1 MEKKVVL
8 DDKSFKALSAES
20 RVNILKKLTER
31 RMTLSELSK
40 RLALRDSTVKEHCN
54 LLLEADL
61 VTKIDE
67 GRKWKYY
74 ELTHKG
80 KQILSPAIEQA
91 KVFVML
97 SISAILFTSII
108 LIALQGTILGA
119 GNSLTN
125 LNSEKAFDASQE
137 SEILV
142 GITSTTP
149 SEDSTIRID
158 QSITLTGVDYNLFS
172 ISIIVALVIG
182 LLGGWFVG
190 RKN

>member
-1 MEKKVVL
+1 MEKKIVL

-97 SISAILFTSII
+97 SIGAILFTSII
-108 LIALQGTILGA
+108 LIALQGTILGS
-119 GNSLTN
+119 GSSLTN
-125 LNSEKAFDASQE
+125 LNSEKTFDVSQE
-137 SEILV
+137 SELLV
-142 GITSTTP
+142 GITSTP
-149 SEDSTIRID
+149 SEDSTMRID
-158 QSITLTGVDYNLFS
+158 QSITITGVDYNLFS
-172 ISIIVALVIG
+172 ISIIFALVIG

-190 RKN
+190 RKA